1 MKKFLRSSVSS
12 LIFYGGRLF
21 GGKSSGVRILC
32 YHRVHPVR
40 NGTSRA
46 HSSAPDEFSKVAK
59 LGKTSQQSP
68 ISNGVNDKVSGYLSV
83 SAASFREQMDYLV
96 SEGYQTISLNEL
108 IAGKGSPKSVV
119 IAFDDGY
126 RDNFENAFPVLAE
139 RGFKATIFCVTQ
151 RLGTKD
157 YLELNEI
164 FEMKRAGFSFGSHT
178 NEHPHLPRLL
188 REEKQREI
196 SDSKKILEEMLDFPV
211 SFFCYPY
218 GEYDQETVE
227 LVREAGYQ
235 GACSNIPGSNRKI
248 DPYLLERTEISPSDT
263 IFDFQ
268 KKLAG
273 AYDLVHRGL
282 HLVRGKP

>member
-1 MKKFLRSSVSS
+1 MKRFLRSSVSS

-32 YHRVHPVR
+32 YHRV
-40 NGTSRA
+40 
-46 HSSAPDEFSKVAK
+46 
-59 LGKTSQQSP
+59 
-68 ISNGVNDKVSGYLSV
+68 NDKVNGYLSV
-83 SAASFREQMDYLV
+83 SAALFREQMDYLV
-96 SEGYQTISLNEL
+96 SEGYQTIGLDEL
-108 IAGKGSPKSVV
+108 IQTPHPTLSPHGGERISATLPADPSTLFGGKERGRSIV
-119 IAFDDGY
+119 ITFDDGY
-126 RDNFENAFPVLAE
+126 RDNFENAFPILAE
-139 RGFKATIFCVTQ
+139 RGLKATIFCVTQ
-151 RLGTKD
+151 RLGTED

-178 NEHPHLPRLL
+178 NGHPHLPRLS

-196 SDSKKILEEMLDFPV
+196 SDSKKILEEMFDSPV

-218 GEYDQETVE
+218 GEHDQETVA
-227 LVREAGYQ
+227 LVQEAGYQ

-248 DPYLLERTEISPSDT
+248 NPYLLERTEISPSDT

-273 AYDLVHRGL
+273 AYDLVHCGL
-282 HLVRGKP
+282 HLVRGRP